1 MLKYLVFLKLVLVF
15 VQHKLIFAIQPTT
28 KNNHVLAG
36 HVFQAFT
43 ATDWFNCLQTCH
55 DDPRCFSYNYQRS
68 AESNGLCEL
77 NDCGVEIF
85 CDREGSLF
93 YSPGFVFQ
101 QIRKSKVSAV
111 LSKSRLWF
119 WFSSRRHLLQF
130 TAQTSFHFSQQV
142 QSQV

>member
-1 MLKYLVFLKLVLVF
+1 MLSVIITWKEISPKNIIHIVMLKYLVFLKLVLVF

-55 DDPRCFSYNYQRS
+55 DDPRCISYNYQRS
-68 AESNGLCEL
+68 AEANGLCEL
-77 NDCGVEIF
+77 NDCGVEDF
-85 CDREGSLF
+85 CDREGSIF

-101 QIRKSKVSAV
+101 QIRTSKVSAV
-111 LSKSRLWF
+111 LSKTRL
-119 WFSSRRHLLQF
+119 
-130 TAQTSFHFSQQV
+130 
-142 QSQV
+142 

>member
-55 DDPRCFSYNYQRS
+55 DDPRCISYNYQRS
-68 AESNGLCEL
+68 AEANGLCEL
-77 NDCGVEIF
+77 NDCGVEDF

-93 YSPGFVFQ
+93 HSPGFVFQ
-101 QIRKSKVSAV
+101 QIRTSKVSAV
-111 LSKSRLWF
+111 LSETRL
-119 WFSSRRHLLQF
+119 
-130 TAQTSFHFSQQV
+130 
-142 QSQV
+142 